1 MGIEMEPAHLENNL
15 ELSGK
20 TEEAH
25 PELHGNSA
33 PIYPVEKMS
42 ARVPKKMLL
51 GHPTEGLGLFKKDGN
66 CPALSA

>member
-25 PELHGNSA
+25 PKLHGNSA
-33 PIYPVEKMS
+33 PIYPVEKNECMCAQEDAPGPS
-42 ARVPKKMLL
+42 DRRSR
-51 GHPTEGLGLFKKDGN
+51 LF
-66 CPALSA
+66 